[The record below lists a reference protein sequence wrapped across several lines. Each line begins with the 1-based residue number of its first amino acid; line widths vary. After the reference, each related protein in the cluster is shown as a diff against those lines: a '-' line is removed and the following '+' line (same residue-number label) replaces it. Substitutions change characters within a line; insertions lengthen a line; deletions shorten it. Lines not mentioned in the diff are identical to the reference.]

1 MFPDIANVG
10 VIRDALWRHKTTVN
24 ASVMI
29 GSGFSRNADLISP
42 SARSMPNW
50 KQMAEALC
58 EPLYGGDSNRL
69 NAALQETLGTSGFLR
84 LAQEYQTAFGLG
96 ALNAKIR
103 EIVPDND
110 YRPSDLHKRLLRLC
124 WADVFSTNWDTL
136 LERSC
141 PDALERSYDV
151 VRTIEDIPYAT
162 RPRIVKLH
170 GTFPGHAPF
179 ISTEE
184 DYRTYPVRFA
194 PFVNLVQ
201 QSMMETTFCLLGFS
215 GDDPN
220 FLHWSGWVRDNLGES
235 APKIYLVGWLE
246 LSAHRRRMLEQ
257 RNVMPI
263 DLSALPQAKDW
274 PRAQRHRY
282 ATDWFLNALEAGE
295 PYDNTS
301 WPAPKS
307 QPPLASPHLRDIPH
321 PEGALTVAE
330 PFAAPPEASN
340 EERRAELLKTVGI
353 WAHNRRLYPGW
364 LIAPTHVRDQLWTQ
378 TTRWLP
384 EINAVLPKLSAFE
397 TLQVLSELAWRLNRC
412 LFPFLT
418 DFEIASYA
426 AIESVNRISELV
438 GGAPIPGDYDWSD
451 LLFCCHE
458 LALAL
463 ARRAR
468 HVGDSKGF
476 ERALA
481 YLAEDAIHNAD
492 ARHAM
497 HYERCLWALNNGQLH
512 ALNVLLDSWVLQTD
526 DTLWLMRKAGLL
538 AEMRDHKRAC
548 AVLEMALTQ
557 IRRTRRRD
565 IDDIVSMS
573 RESWSLFLALAYSPG
588 RSFGEGSELST
599 ELLKKPSQR
608 WRELAVVECDAVTE
622 YQTLTR
628 QLQYAPMTHP
638 NETRRRGFDVDA
650 EGVTYHLSSGVPEG
664 LRAAYA
670 MMFLAD
676 ETGIPPSAN
685 HGRLF
690 LEGLAAGA
698 RALAKYEPWLAISVA
713 VRTGDKAAIEDVFSR
728 KRIAAMPEALILRL
742 HDNVY
747 QRATY
752 GLSVLGAAIKRDFE
766 GEELTTTAIEV
777 WSRVALRL
785 PGGRL
790 VQLWS
795 EAAACYRSPTVRRLS
810 ILLGEPVSNLM
821 GRILEA
827 LPSDELQTL
836 LPQIFALPLVN
847 EPGLLADEF
856 RLKDAVALLP
866 EGFKPAEADTSLPT
880 SAEWP
885 AIIARLIDAAR
896 GPDHPNRSAA
906 TFRLFKLWKWGWLN
920 LGEVTEFA
928 RELWAPDQL
937 AENGLPAH
945 TRFMVSLFLT
955 LPAPPEVDRK
965 ERVTQYIIRLVEEG
979 KGDVNQRL
987 EAIGLLFDE
996 ADRTNMIFDLPN
1008 RTKNALV
1015 NLVDVWAS
1023 MRPSLGLPTFFT
1035 FPEDRNANQALRAI
1049 GPILVKVEI
1058 HEEIKV
1064 KILNKVD
1071 ELDAHRESS
1080 VHAYP
1085 LYPYLMRLFP
1095 DSAEKLILRIRHA
1108 LGSDDERE
1116 ARSAAF
1122 ALYKWTQDGMQLP
1135 DQIKLPEQD
1144 LFREIGIAIAARRTA
1159 ILRSALDIARWLFA
1173 DGPQDIARTL
1183 VTDCQ
1188 YGLDALYQEASYERG
1203 DSSFD
1208 VPSIRAACVRLA
1220 GAMEEAGFCNAT
1232 INAWIK
1238 VAENDP
1244 LPEVRFA
1251 LSRRVE

>member
-10 VIRDALWRHKTTVN
+10 VIRDALWRHKTTGN

-29 GSGFSRNADLISP
+29 GSGFSRNADPISP

-50 KQMAEALC
+50 KQMAKELC
-58 EPLYGGDSNRL
+58 EPLYGGDGNRV
-69 NAALQETLGTSGFLR
+69 NAALQETLGISGALR

-110 YRPSDLHKRLLRLC
+110 YRPSDLHKRLLRLR

-179 ISTEE
+179 IFTEE

-220 FLHWSGWVRDNLGES
+220 FLHWSGWVRDNLGER

-263 DLSALPQAKDW
+263 DLSALPKAKDW

-307 QPPLASPHLRDIPH
+307 QPPLASPHLGDIPRS
-321 PEGALTVAE
+321 EGALTVAE
-330 PFAAPPEASN
+330 PFAAPHETSD
-340 EERRAELLKTVGI
+340 EERRVELLKTVGI

-412 LFPFLT
+412 LFPFYT

-438 GGAPIPGDYDWSD
+438 GDAPIPADCDWSD
-451 LLFCCHE
+451 LLFCCDE
-458 LALAL
+458 LAMAL

-481 YLAEDAIHNAD
+481 YLAEEAIHSAD
-492 ARHAM
+492 VRHAM
-497 HYERCLWALNNGQLH
+497 HYERCLWALTNGQLH
-512 ALNVLLDSWVLQTD
+512 ALNVLLDSWILQTD

-548 AVLEMALTQ
+548 AVLEMVLTQ
-557 IRRTRRRD
+557 TRRTRRRD

-573 RESWSLFLALAYSPG
+573 RESWSLFLALAYSPD

-622 YQTLTR
+622 YQTLIR

-638 NETRRRGFDVDA
+638 NETRRRGFDADA

-676 ETGIPPSAN
+676 ETGIPPSVN

-690 LEGLAAGA
+690 LEGLIAAS
-698 RALAKYEPWLAISVA
+698 RALAKYEPWLASSVA
-713 VRTGDKAAIEDVFSR
+713 VRTGDKAVIEDVFSR
-728 KRIAAMPEALILRL
+728 KRIAAMSEALILRL

-766 GEELTTTAIEV
+766 GEQLTATAIEV
-777 WSRVALRL
+777 LSRVALRL
-785 PGGRL
+785 TGDRL
-790 VQLWS
+790 VQLWNQ
-795 EAAACYRSPTVRRLS
+795 AAAFYRSPTVRQLS
-810 ILLGEPVSNLM
+810 TLLGESVSNLM
-821 GRILEA
+821 GRVLEA
-827 LPSDELQTL
+827 LPRSELQAL
-836 LPQIFALPLVN
+836 LPKIFALPLVN
-847 EPGLLADEF
+847 ELGLRADEI
-856 RLKDAVALLP
+856 RLKDAVALMP
-866 EGFKPAEADTSLPT
+866 ESFKPAEADTSLPR
-880 SAEWP
+880 SPEWS
-885 AIIARLIDAAR
+885 AIIAHLIDAAS
-896 GPDHPNRSAA
+896 GSDHSNRSVA
-906 TFRLFKLWKWGWLN
+906 TFRLFRLWKWNRLTP
-920 LGEVTEFA
+920 GEVTEFA
-928 RELWAPDQL
+928 EVLWTPDQIS
-937 AENGLPAH
+937 ENGLPAH
-945 TRFMVSLFLT
+945 THFMVSSFLT
-955 LPAPPEVDRK
+955 LPAPSEVDRK
-965 ERVTQYIIRLVEEG
+965 ERVTKYIIRLVEERER
-979 KGDVNQRL
+979 DVDQRL

-996 ADRTNMIFDLPN
+996 ADRMNMMYDLPQS
-1008 RTKNALV
+1008 TKNAL
-1015 NLVDVWAS
+1015 LKLIDEWAS
-1023 MRPSLGLPTFFT
+1023 MRPSQGRPAFFT
-1035 FPEDRNANQALRAI
+1035 FAEDRNANQALRAI
-1049 GPILVKVEI
+1049 GPILLKI
-1058 HEEIKV
+1058 QISEEIKV
-1064 KILNKVD
+1064 KILTKVD
-1071 ELDAHRESS
+1071 ELDARRESS

-1085 LYPYLMRLFP
+1085 LYPYLIRLFP
-1095 DSAEKLILRIRHA
+1095 DDAGQLILRIRHGLA
-1108 LGSDDERE
+1108 SDSERE

-1122 ALYKWTQDGMQLP
+1122 ALYKWTQDGMNLP

-1159 ILRSALDIARWLFA
+1159 ILRSALDIARWLF
-1173 DGPQDIARTL
+1173 DGGPQEIART
-1183 VTDCQ
+1183 VAADCY
-1188 YGLDALYQEASYERG
+1188 YGLDALYQEVSYEQ
-1203 DSSFD
+1203 DDPSFD

-1220 GAMEEAGFCNAT
+1220 GAMEKAGFYNDT

-1251 LSRRVE
+1251 LSQRMG